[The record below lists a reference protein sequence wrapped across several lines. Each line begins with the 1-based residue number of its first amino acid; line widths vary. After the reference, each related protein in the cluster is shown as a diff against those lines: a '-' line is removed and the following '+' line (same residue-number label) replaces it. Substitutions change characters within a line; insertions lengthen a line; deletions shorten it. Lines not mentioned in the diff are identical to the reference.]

1 MTTFQEADERRII
14 EKCQAHCQEYQ
25 RSSGIVACNV
35 ADKSYMVK
43 FGPSTRKYTAARIA
57 NQRYL
62 SSASQNADK
71 IRVPNIVHEFTNES
85 ERGVKTTCLVT
96 EFIDLVEFPP
106 SDKDTRIENAVRWL
120 ATVAP
125 PQDHKLG
132 PLGGG
137 YIVHRFF
144 KEYEADLVFHDVRA
158 LERYVEKGRKRL
170 CRLET
175 ITRHV
180 ELTDEPIICVQGDM
194 DESHFG
200 FDQEGNIVVMGLRSI
215 SFLPHS
221 FGKYALQAAGGH
233 YGRLPNQFGW
243 LGETNGLTM
252 ATVASVLAMTGDT
265 TLGRDEYGEEK
276 KRRRG

>member
-1 MTTFQEADERRII
+1 MTSFQEADERII
-14 EKCQAHCQEYQ
+14 IQKCKLCQEYPG
-25 RSSGIVACNV
+25 SSGIFACELG
-35 ADKSYMVK
+35 KKTYMVK
-43 FGPSTRKYTAARIA
+43 FGPSPRKSTAARIA

-62 SSASQNADK
+62 SSAAQNADK
-71 IRVPNIVHEFTNES
+71 IRIPNIVHEFQDES
-85 ERGVKTTCLVT
+85 ERGVKTTYLVM
-96 EFIDLVEFPP
+96 EFIDLVESP

-144 KEYEADLVFHDVRA
+144 NENEADLVFHDVRA
-158 LERYVEKGRKRL
+158 LERYVEKTNRSS
-170 CRLET
+170 
-175 ITRHV
+175 V
-180 ELTDEPIICVQGDM
+180 SNDM

-221 FGKYALQAAGGH
+221 FGRYALQSAMGH
-233 YGRLPNQFGW
+233 YGRLPNKFGW
-243 LGETNGLTM
+243 SGEANQLTM
-252 ATVASVLAMTGDT
+252 GTVASVLAMTGDT
-265 TLGRDEYGEEK
+265 TLGLDEYGEAK